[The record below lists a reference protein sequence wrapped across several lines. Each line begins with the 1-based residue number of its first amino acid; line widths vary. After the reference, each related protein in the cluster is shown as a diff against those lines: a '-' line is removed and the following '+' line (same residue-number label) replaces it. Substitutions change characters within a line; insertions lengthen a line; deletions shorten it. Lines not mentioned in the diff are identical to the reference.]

1 MTKITKK
8 NQRSIQ
14 KNPNN
19 DQYYKD
25 RGYKG
30 GKKEY
35 AKKYGFWETWQKIEQ
50 SKRR

>member
-1 MTKITKK
+1 MENMGNK
-8 NQRSIQ
+8 NNDNRSKQ

-35 AKKYGFWETWQKIEQ
+35 GEKYGF
-50 SKRR
+50 